1 MLETSKDVLNL
12 LLGFSVLWVALWF
25 SWILYQ
31 IGRTLKGVNDTMDIV
46 KNIAENINDGIN
58 TFKTKAG
65 SAAALLTVL
74 TKAGQEFTKKIQRKR
89 SASRKKTTKAGEE
102 K

>member
-1 MLETSKDVLNL
+1 MFETSKDVLNL
-12 LLGFSVLWVALWF
+12 LLGFSILWVALWF

-31 IGRTLKGVNDTMDIV
+31 IGRTLKGVNDTINIV
-46 KNIAENINDGIN
+46 KNIAENINDGIK

-65 SAAALLTVL
+65 NAAALLSVL
-74 TKAGQEFTKKIQRKR
+74 TKAGQEFTKKVQKKR
-89 SASRKKTTKAGEE
+89 NASRKKTSKTSEE

>member
-12 LLGFSVLWVALWF
+12 LIGFSVLWVALWF

-31 IGRTLKGVNDTMDIV
+31 VGRTLKGVNDTISIV
-46 KNIAENINDGIN
+46 KNIADNVNEGIS
-58 TFKTKAG
+58 TFKSKAG
-65 SAAALLTVL
+65 NAAAFLTVL
-74 TKAGQEFTKKIQRKR
+74 TKAGQEFTKKVQKKR
-89 SASRKKTTKAGEE
+89 SASRKKTTKTNEE

>member
-1 MLETSKDVLNL
+1 MLETSKDALNL
-12 LLGFSVLWVALWF
+12 LLGFSVLWIALWF

-31 IGRTLKGVNDTMDIV
+31 IGRTLKGVNDTIQIV
-46 KNIAENINDGIN
+46 RNIAENINDGIH

-65 SAAALLTVL
+65 NAAALLNFL
-74 TKAGQEFTKKIQRKR
+74 AKAGQEFTKKIQRKR
-89 SASRKKTTKAGEE
+89 NAGKKKSTKNSEE